1 MEQFIG
7 LIVALFIFV
16 WMIVVCARLG
26 KIKANA
32 EITATNTHIIANN
45 TKIISEALAVQ
56 TKILATLANVT
67 LDQAQD
73 KEQPQ
78 EQPEPP
84 QQPEW
89 IAPEDRVR
97 MQELIEAERKYQAKQ

>member
-1 MEQFIG
+1 MEQLIG
-7 LIVALFIFV
+7 LIVSLFIFC
-16 WMIVVCARLG
+16 WMIIVCARLG

-45 TKIISEALAVQ
+45 TKIISEALAIH
-56 TKILATLANVT
+56 TKLLATLANVT
-67 LDQAQD
+67 LDQAPQDKD

-78 EQPEPP
+78 PP

-97 MQELIEAERKYQAKQ
+97 MQELIEAERKYQSKG